1 MSTRA
6 ELDRLPIDTSRLH
19 KMMRQLFS
27 KANDYGPFAGDE
39 LVAELS
45 RFGVLSR
52 KQTRLLLKKHRRALI
67 KIDREPVD
75 TVMERIYAKESD
87 DFIRTWRRTRVWY
100 AYPALVRLALEL
112 EFGEEYLQFANQRD
126 SAAQVLPD

>member
-1 MSTRA
+1 
-6 ELDRLPIDTSRLH
+6 
-19 KMMRQLFS
+19 MMRQLFS
-27 KANDYGPFAGDE
+27 KANDYGPLAGDE

-52 KQTRLLLKKHRRALI
+52 KQARVLLKKHRRALI
-67 KIDREPVD
+67 EIDREPVD
-75 TVMERIYAKESD
+75 TVTERIYAKESGD
-87 DFIRTWRRTRVWY
+87 DFIRMWRKTRVWY

-112 EFGEEYLQFANQRD
+112 EFGEEYQQFANQRD